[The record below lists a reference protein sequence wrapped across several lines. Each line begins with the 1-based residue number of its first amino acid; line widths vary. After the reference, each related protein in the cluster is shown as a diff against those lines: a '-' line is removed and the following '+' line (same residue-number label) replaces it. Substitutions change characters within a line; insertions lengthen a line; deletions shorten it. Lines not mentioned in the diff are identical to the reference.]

1 MVWPIDLK
9 TAVIKKMLLQ
19 KCVNSA
25 MPFRGDRYVKTAVA
39 KDGVVEP
46 YYITSSGAPYLK
58 WI

>member
-1 MVWPIDLK
+1 MSCFRDFL
-9 TAVIKKMLLQ
+9 IKKMLLQ